1 MKWMESIDT
10 ERRFSSSADNKTQR
24 IAITGRGLGT
34 MLSADVLTVQVAN
47 RVPEQVLEYKD
58 FGKMTVIPQALRK
71 LGSDD

>member
-1 MKWMESIDT
+1 MEGTDT

-24 IAITGRGLGT
+24 LAIIGRGLGT
-34 MLSADVLTVQVAN
+34 MLSADALTVQVAG
-47 RVPEQVLEYKD
+47 RVPEQVLEYRD